1 MPRYFFH
8 ILDGTND
15 IDEMGHDMPDDA
27 AARRE
32 AVRYCGSLLI
42 DDPDLLLRDKDLRVH
57 VANDVG
63 ALRFSIVML
72 ALDPDLSRGVG

>member
-8 ILDGTND
+8 VLDGTSD
-15 IDEMGHDMPDDA
+15 IDEMGHDMTDDA

-42 DDPDLLLRDKDLRVH
+42 DDPDLLLRDKYLRVH

-63 ALRFSIVML
+63 ALRFSIVMM
-72 ALDPDLSRGVG
+72 ALDPDLSTSVG